1 MLHFSC
7 RLLGMSWLRRS
18 QNDLLGEKGRE
29 MGRRRAR
36 KREREMRC
44 HWGIPL
50 SPPVFPPL
58 LLSCPFNLPLSLS
71 LLPLLLTLFSHFQCK
86 LSPLCDPGHLALLF
100 YLGLLL
106 ALSLVVYLSPPP
118 LPLSPSLTVT
128 AGMQLF
134 NEPPLLAPLSII
146 ALQSLHVVSLFIPT
160 GHCVVSQQHSPVQ

>member
-1 MLHFSC
+1 MIYWEKK
-7 RLLGMSWLRRS
+7 GGKW
-18 QNDLLGEKGRE
+18 GEGE
-29 MGRRRAR
+29 QE
-36 KREREMRC
+36 REREMRC

-118 LPLSPSLTVT
+118 LPLSLHLLRLQQACNFLMSTPL
-128 AGMQLF
+128 
-134 NEPPLLAPLSII
+134 PPLLAPLSII

>member
-1 MLHFSC
+1 MIYWEKK
-7 RLLGMSWLRRS
+7 GGKW
-18 QNDLLGEKGRE
+18 GEGE
-29 MGRRRAR
+29 QE
-36 KREREMRC
+36 REREMRC

-134 NEPPLLAPLSII
+134 NEHSSASSPCSSVHHCSSVSPCCISVYPYRALCSITT
-146 ALQSLHVVSLFIPT
+146 AQSSTMKHACPDICT
-160 GHCVVSQQHSPVQ
+160 